1 MSDPPPEPQG
11 SSTVAATPDDVPN
24 APTVSAQSSSFAL
37 SRTQFW
43 LLCVAFASN
52 LIFVPIFGNYAKT
65 DQWGARGTTEII
77 PNNQLDVLGVHVSTN
92 TLILCHASAALLLAA
107 CFLVQFI
114 LIRSKGRTPGRMAAH
129 RTVGTVT
136 LCGTAPLYAF
146 FAVLLC
152 FYVIQTPFNRVMYLF
167 LPVMIAYG
175 LVVGFM
181 GYRRGDR
188 IRHADSMFLA
198 VLLLESA
205 PIYRVIAIGM
215 IKAGV
220 QVIAPNGETIDGGA
234 IIRTIVVLIL
244 LVVGYLSAHRLKRNL
259 LPLGVITTVFVGSL
273 LFLPWAWDG
282 APV

>member
-1 MSDPPPEPQG
+1 MPDPNPEPRG
-11 SSTVAATPDDVPN
+11 STTTAALSEPASNLPADSGP
-24 APTVSAQSSSFAL
+24 QSSFAL

-52 LIFVPIFGNYAKT
+52 IIFVPIFGNYAKT

-77 PNNQLDVLGVHVSTN
+77 PNNPLDVLGVHVSTN
-92 TLILCHASAALLLAA
+92 TLILCHATAALLLAT

-114 LIRSKGRTPGRMAAH
+114 LIRSKQRTPRRMAAH
-129 RTVGTVT
+129 RIVGTVT
-136 LCGTAPLYAF
+136 LCGTAPLYVF
-146 FAVLLC
+146 FATLLC
-152 FYVIQTPFNRVMYLF
+152 FYVIQTPFNRAMYLF
-167 LPVMIAYG
+167 LPVMITYG
-175 LVVGFM
+175 LIVGLM

-205 PIYRVIAIGM
+205 PIYRVIAVVL

-220 QVIAPNGETIDGGA
+220 QMIAPNGETIDGAA

-244 LVVGYLSAHRLKRNL
+244 LVVGYVSAHRLKRNL
-259 LPLGVITTVFVGSL
+259 LPLGLITAVFAGSL

-282 APV
+282 APS